1 MPKEKSINPAQAQRK
16 AEKAKAIKKSKA
28 EAAAR
33 RNEKLS
39 RRNPDRLQKQLD
51 ELKAIESGGGRLTNH
66 EKNLRDGL
74 EKELRAV
81 LKARDSIGN
90 SAQTCGTGLK
100 KNFEG
105 NFHNERNEKTGCI
118 ALGKRRREL
127 SESSDDSDVPE
138 DVKHIPMPRDT
149 PPPIPKDVL
158 DKWYQK
164 RREKKGI
171 FNDKKDSNTNLIPLG
186 DNARNLGRAN
196 GNTEESMETEPKLQS
211 QTVYEAKPV
220 IRDLRKEAVAF
231 VPTVVQTKIEKSK
244 GVVEPE
250 EAEELEKEGYLPI
263 VKPQVE

>member
-1 MPKEKSINPAQAQRK
+1 MPKDKSINPAQAQRK

-90 SAQTCGTGLK
+90 SAQTYGTGPK
-100 KNFEG
+100 KNIEG
-105 NFHNERNEKTGCI
+105 KFQLERNEKTVCV

-127 SESSDDSDVPE
+127 SESSDSDVPDE
-138 DVKHIPMPRDT
+138 VKHIPMPRDT

-158 DKWYQK
+158 DRWHQK
-164 RREKKGI
+164 RKEKMGI
-171 FNDKKDSNTNLIPLG
+171 VIDKKDSNTNLIPLG
-186 DNARNLGRAN
+186 ENARNLGRAN
-196 GNTEESMETEPKLQS
+196 GNSEGSMETAPKLQS

-220 IRDLRKEAVAF
+220 LRDLRKEAVAF
-231 VPTVVQTKIEKSK
+231 VPTIVQTKIEKSR

-263 VKPQVE
+263 